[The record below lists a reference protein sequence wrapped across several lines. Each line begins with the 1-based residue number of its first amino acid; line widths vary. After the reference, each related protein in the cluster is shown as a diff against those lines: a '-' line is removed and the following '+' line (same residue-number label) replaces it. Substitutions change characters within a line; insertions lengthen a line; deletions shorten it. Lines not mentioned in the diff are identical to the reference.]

1 MDVVASHSC
10 APGGGATEYS
20 DQSECISSQPA
31 TGTPSLLQSEG
42 KYASQE
48 VHREVDVQI
57 NTPHCDAISD
67 AIIDVT
73 SGIDTL
79 SRVSPPPS
87 AATNQKH
94 ISSTKSHTS
103 FKTNSALIEEVAGD
117 DCCIHCLLA
126 CLFCEFTSMC
136 WAAERCVTCGG
147 NISNCCWFVDTCCW
161 CCCYCCWNEDCKIG
175 LDCGILEECC
185 SSADCLE
192 ICLEC
197 CAICFPS

>member
-10 APGGGATEYS
+10 APGGGATENS

-31 TGTPSLLQSEG
+31 TRRPNLLQSEDQH
-42 KYASQE
+42 ACPE
-48 VHREVDVQI
+48 AHREADAQT
-57 NTPHCDAISD
+57 NTPNCDVISAIS
-67 AIIDVT
+67 DVT

-79 SRVSPPPS
+79 SRDPPPPS
-87 AATNQKH
+87 AATNLKRL
-94 ISSTKSHTS
+94 SSNKSHTS
-103 FKTNSALIEEVAGD
+103 CKTNSALIEEAAGD
-117 DCCIHCLLA
+117 DCCVHCLLA
-126 CLFCEFTSMC
+126 CLFCELPSMC

-147 NISNCCWFVDTCCW
+147 SMSNCCWLVDTCC
-161 CCCYCCWNEDCKIG
+161 CCCCCCCCEEACEAS
-175 LDCGILEECC
+175 LDCGILEECS